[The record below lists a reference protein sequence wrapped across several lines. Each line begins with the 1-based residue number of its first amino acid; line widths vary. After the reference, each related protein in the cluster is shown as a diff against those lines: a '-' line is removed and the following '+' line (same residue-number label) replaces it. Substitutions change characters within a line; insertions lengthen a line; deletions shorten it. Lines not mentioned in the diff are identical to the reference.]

1 MLATLPLKE
10 MTLGEKFMTIE
21 MVWDDICHN
30 SPDFQSPSW
39 HKKILEERDKKIASG
54 EDKLIDWE
62 DAKISMRTS
71 IK

>member
-30 SPDFQSPSW
+30 SPNFKSPAW
-39 HKKILEERDKKIASG
+39 HKEILEDRDRKIASG
-54 EDKLIDWE
+54 EDKLIDWNN
-62 DAKISMRTS
+62 AKISMRAST
-71 IK
+71 K